1 MWMCSTVRRKWRYVG
16 AFFVGVI
23 TLVSVKDNFSGDI
36 PSKRKLLNVKK
47 TSHAWSDAISH
58 KESILK
64 PTTKIRHVSGSLHL
78 HIAGLSRT
86 ISLQNV
92 HSKTPDNVSLKSCP
106 VKVNFGS
113 SIKNPMIRLRNDR
126 FLFVIVKN
134 GPNNQLSSLRDAIF
148 LCIMLNRTLVLP
160 LMFKHRS
167 DRQIEDGNVIN
178 IAHRVDLD
186 ALGRL
191 IPFVTL
197 DEFRQSCKGRINDV
211 FRVKFLSTNRYRGYE
226 EMLNMTIDEFHHSTN
241 RKDVYATPRFPFKQN
256 LTKTQRFHVAATKE
270 DVLKYYNSKNP
281 CALYPQPYKNLRVHE
296 VVPEEKAPQ
305 KLNMVNTS
313 SATLYSEIIRH
324 TRHPHHI
331 RQMASQYIDDVIRTR
346 QFLSVHW
353 RFDRSDWMRRC
364 LADEPWATSA
374 RLQLCEEIQ
383 SFRPQDV
390 ARAIAHQTTKYG
402 CGDVYI
408 ASPPTE
414 AEFIRNVSNVLR
426 QTYNLQV
433 FAYIDLVKYL
443 DKYFSSCDWLSS
455 NRDDI
460 QSSIE
465 MDIATISK
473 VFLSSG
479 MSSWSK
485 EVVFSRKPR
494 SSNHGILELVRDVLR
509 SKDDLT

>member
-1 MWMCSTVRRKWRYVG
+1 MWLCNTGRRKWKYVG

-23 TLVSVKDNFSGDI
+23 TLVTVKDSLLGDI
-36 PSKRKLLNVKK
+36 PSKRNLLNVKG
-47 TSHAWSDAISH
+47 TSHARSDVISH
-58 KESILK
+58 KESKLK
-64 PTTKIRHVSGSLHL
+64 PAIKNRHVSGNL
-78 HIAGLSRT
+78 HIHIVGLSRT
-86 ISLQNV
+86 ISLQNA
-92 HSKTPDNVSLKSCP
+92 HPKTPDNVSLKSCP

-113 SIKNPMIRLRNDR
+113 SAKNPIIRLRNDR

-167 DRQIEDGNVIN
+167 DRQIENGNVIN

-186 ALGRL
+186 ALGRF

-197 DEFRQSCKGRINDV
+197 DEFRQSCDGRINDV
-211 FRVKFLSTNRYRGYE
+211 FRVKFLSPNRYRGYE
-226 EMLNMTIDEFHHSTN
+226 ELLNMTIDEFHDSTN
-241 RKDVYATPRFPFKQN
+241 RKDVYATPKFPLKQN

-270 DVLKYYNSKNP
+270 EVLKYYNSKNP
-281 CALYPQPYKNLRVHE
+281 CALYPQPYKNLLVHE
-296 VVPEEKAPQ
+296 VIPQEKAPQ
-305 KLNMVNTS
+305 NLNIVNTS
-313 SATLYSEIIRH
+313 YAALYSEIIRH
-324 TRHPHHI
+324 TRHPQHI
-331 RQMASQYIDDVIRTR
+331 KQMASQYIDDVIKTR

-390 ARAIAHQTTKYG
+390 ARAIANQTAQYG

-414 AEFIRNVSNVLR
+414 AEFIQNVSNILR
-426 QTYNLQV
+426 QNYRLQV
-433 FAYIDLVKYL
+433 FTHTDLEKYL
-443 DKYFSSCDWLSS
+443 DEYFSSCDWLSY

-460 QSSIE
+460 QSTIE

-473 VFLSSG
+473 IFLSSG

-485 EVVFSRKPR
+485 EVVFSRKP
-494 SSNHGILELVRDVLR
+494 SCLNHGILELVRDVLR